1 MSAFD
6 DAWPALFHVKHDSG
20 FACSG
25 LEHKWSSLLGS
36 NLMPKRNLSSQPAE
50 GFHALGAPPEIN
62 NDTQPTASGEP
73 APLHADL

>member
-36 NLMPKRNLSSQPAE
+36 NLMPKRNLSSQLAE
-50 GFHALGAPPEIN
+50 GFHALGAPPDN
-62 NDTQPTASGEP
+62 QQKHSTDGVWGTSAF
-73 APLHADL
+73 AR